1 MTNIRDEIIRYIQ
14 DTGEAHIEGRAG
26 VAGVV
31 FHHDEREFIPFNDL
45 GLNRTYGFYR
55 LSDLPAVKSETTNEN
70 PWTLHPVIPADRDGN
85 WRPYAILDGNG
96 FGYLVGEKWQV
107 AELVAMLG
115 NFLATGLASE
125 PIADDDE
132 SLGVRWLSIAEA
144 VAAANGYDPAEYP
157 LGEKTANRI
166 RAAIRR
172 GRIGGV
178 AQDARG
184 RYKFHAGRF
193 RYWLT
198 RDER

>member
-1 MTNIRDEIIRYIQ
+1 MTDIRDP
-14 DTGEAHIEGRAG
+14 GEA
-26 VAGVV
+26 
-31 FHHDEREFIPFNDL
+31 L
-45 GLNRTYGFYR
+45 
-55 LSDLPAVKSETTNEN
+55 
-70 PWTLHPVIPADRDGN
+70 WTIHPVVAADG
-85 WRPYAILDGNG
+85 WQTYAILDGNG

-107 AELVAMLG
+107 AELAATLG

-132 SLGVRWLSIAEA
+132 ALGGRWLSIAEA

-178 AQDARG
+178 AQDASG
-184 RYKFHAGRF
+184 RYKFPAGRF